1 MLEIVLP
8 YPASDLMPNRKNGAH
23 WGKTNKVKQETMQ
36 TCFYL
41 TKEAMQGAKVIYRD
55 TYPLQIEFIAADKR
69 KRDLD
74 NLLASAKCSLDAV
87 AQAMGIDDRQFGPV
101 TISRGY
107 EKGKSCMKLK
117 IGE

>member
-1 MLEIVLP
+1 M
-8 YPASDLMPNRKNGAH
+8 K
-23 WGKTNKVKQETMQ
+23 

-41 TKEAMQGAKVIYRD
+41 TKEAMQGAKVIYRN
-55 TYPLQIEFIAADKR
+55 TYPLKIEFIASDKR

-87 AQAMGIDDRQFGPV
+87 AQAMGIDDRQFEPV

>member
-1 MLEIVLP
+1 
-8 YPASDLMPNRKNGAH
+8 MPNRKNGSH
-23 WGKTNKVKQETMQ
+23 WGKTSKVKQETMK

-41 TKEAMQGAKVIYRD
+41 TKEAMQGAKVIYRN

-87 AQAMGIDDRQFGPV
+87 AQALGIDDRQFEPV
-101 TISRGY
+101 TILRGY

-117 IGE
+117 IGG